1 MRRNRPD
8 ALERPPEGKR
18 SGLSARLEAVRLLH
32 TSSVRRTIPV
42 QRIADAL
49 VEAGYISLDQQ
60 ARALGVHRA
69 TAWTI
74 MRTKHKL
81 GYLNGKTA
89 ERMLANPELPTCIRD
104 VLHRYAT
111 EKPRQGRCSK
121 SRVTHA
127 AGEGE

>member
-111 EKPRQGRCSK
+111 ERPRQPRCSK
-121 SRVTHA
+121 SRATQA
-127 AGEGE
+127 AAKDE

>member
-32 TSSVRRTIPV
+32 TSSMRRTIPV

-111 EKPRQGRCSK
+111 EKPRQGRCFK
-121 SRVTHA
+121 SRVTQA

>member
-1 MRRNRPD
+1 MRRKPTDPVEDTRD
-8 ALERPPEGKR
+8 GKR
-18 SGLSARLEAVRLLH
+18 SSLSVRLKAVRSLN
-32 TSSVRRTIPV
+32 TSSAHRTIPV
-42 QRIADAL
+42 QHIADAL
-49 VEAGYISLDQQ
+49 VEAGYTSVSRQ
-60 ARALGVHRA
+60 ARALGISRA

-111 EKPRQGRCSK
+111 EKPRQGGTLK
-121 SRVTHA
+121 V
-127 AGEGE
+127 E

>member
-89 ERMLANPELPTCIRD
+89 ERMNVQPCDAE
-104 VLHRYAT
+104 
-111 EKPRQGRCSK
+111 RQN
-121 SRVTHA
+121 A
-127 AGEGE
+127 